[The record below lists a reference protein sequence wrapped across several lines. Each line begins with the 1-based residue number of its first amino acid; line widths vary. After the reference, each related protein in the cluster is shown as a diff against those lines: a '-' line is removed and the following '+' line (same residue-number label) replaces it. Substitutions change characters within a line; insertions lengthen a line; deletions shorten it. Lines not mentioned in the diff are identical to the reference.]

1 MKRKI
6 DPAAECIRYLTQKYC
21 VPDPPDSVVV
31 QNCRDF
37 ARSYRIPQ
45 AELEELTAPLLPLEA
60 ELDQVM
66 AEHRSLW
73 EEMFYPG
80 AEEENL
86 LAWGLYM
93 LARQGGPEALP
104 PEKSNAV
111 SAGYSV
117 HLDANASYSMRAS
130 PVSGSL
136 SAR

>member
-1 MKRKI
+1 MGIDMKRKI

-80 AEEENL
+80 RRGRIFWPGAFTC
-86 LAWGLYM
+86 WP
-93 LARQGGPEALP
+93 AR
-104 PEKSNAV
+104 
-111 SAGYSV
+111 AGRRRCRRR
-117 HLDANASYSMRAS
+117 HFAA
-130 PVSGSL
+130 G
-136 SAR
+136 